1 MTVDSKQTRETL
13 TVLGLCLLL
22 YIVSSSNNV
31 IGKMLLNDFPFPMT
45 VTMVQLTS
53 ISLYSGPFFRLCGVR
68 RFVDISWR
76 YYFRII
82 VPLALGKFLAS
93 VLNHVSLWKISV
105 SYAHTVKATMPLF
118 TVILSRIIMGEKQT
132 GKVYMSLVPIIVG
145 VAIAT
150 LTELSFD
157 MAGLIST
164 LTATLGLSLQNIF
177 SKKVLHDTGM
187 HHLRLL
193 HILGRLAL
201 CMFLPVWLYFDLAAV
216 LNHPNLIKNGSYR
229 TLILLWADGGLN
241 WLQNVLAFSVMSLVS
256 PLTYA
261 VASASKRLFVIG
273 ISLFIL
279 GNPVTTINVIGMMM
293 AVFGVLLYN
302 KAKYDARQAEKKQ
315 TVLPM
320 TQHSRPQTHKGY
332 VSLPSSPHHNLNYL
346 ERSTNGNVSTM
357 RAAGPKQNGSGNILT
372 NGWADQNIN
381 VHIHPPINNNVH
393 SNGYTSRE
401 KKLSK
406 PNILFV

>member
-1 MTVDSKQTRETL
+1 MAVDSKQTKEL
-13 TVLGLCLLL
+13 VTVLSLCLML

-31 IGKMLLNDFPFPMT
+31 IGKMLLSDFPFPMT

-53 ISLYSGPFFRLCGVR
+53 ISLYSGPFFRLLGVR

-118 TVILSRIIMGEKQT
+118 TVVLSRIIMGEKQT

-177 SKKVLHDTGM
+177 SKKVLHDTSM

-201 CMFLPVWLYFDLAAV
+201 CMFLPIWMYFDLAAV
-216 LNHPNLIKNGSYR
+216 LSHPNLFKNGSYR

-279 GNPVTTINVIGMMM
+279 GNPVTTVNVIGMMM

-302 KAKYDARQAEKKQ
+302 KAKYDARQTEKKQ

-320 TQHSRPQTHKGY
+320 TQDRPQSHKGY

-346 ERSTNGNVSTM
+346 ERSTNGNVSSN
-357 RAAGPKQNGSGNILT
+357 RSYAPSQNGSGNILT
-372 NGWADQNIN
+372 NGWADHSN
-381 VHIHPPINNNVH
+381 VHIHPPINNNV
-393 SNGYTSRE
+393 SNNGYVYRE

>member
-1 MTVDSKQTRETL
+1 MAVDNKQTRETL
-13 TVLGLCLLL
+13 TVVGLCLLL

-31 IGKMLLNDFPFPMT
+31 IGKLLLSDFPFPMT

-53 ISLYSGPFFRLCGVR
+53 ISLYSGPFFRLLGVR

-76 YYFRII
+76 YYFKII

-118 TVILSRIIMGEKQT
+118 TVVLSRIIMGEKQT
-132 GKVYMSLVPIIVG
+132 GKVYLSLVPIIVG

-177 SKKVLHDTGM
+177 SKKVLHDSGM

-201 CMFLPVWLYFDLAAV
+201 CMFLPVWLYFDCAAV
-216 LNHPNLIKNGSYR
+216 LSHPNLFKGGSYR

-279 GNPVTTINVIGMMM
+279 GNPVTSVNVIGMMM

-320 TQHSRPQTHKGY
+320 SQQQRPQSHKGY

-346 ERSTNGNVSTM
+346 ERSSNGNVSLM
-357 RAAGPKQNGSGNILT
+357 RPYGVPNQNGTGNILT
-372 NGWADQNIN
+372 NGWSDHSN
-381 VHIHPPINNNVH
+381 VHIHPPVNNNV
-393 SNGYTSRE
+393 SGNGYASRE